1 MSDLQHVD
9 ALLPSQAYKALVEY
23 FFKKLTTSKLD
34 YAAQT
39 TYRAMDAMDDAQKSG
54 SGYAMRHYAQAYEEA
69 KRTFEAV
76 CPMVY
81 DGPAR
86 KFVRQGFKS

>member
-1 MSDLQHVD
+1 MSELRHIDT
-9 ALLPSQAYKALVEY
+9 LLPSQAYKALVEY

-39 TYRAMDAMDDAQKSG
+39 TYRAMDAMNDALHSG
-54 SGYAMRHYAQAYEEA
+54 SAYVERHYSKAYEEA

-81 DGPAR
+81 DNLAR
-86 KFVRQGFKS
+86 KFVRQGFK